1 MLRKI
6 LLMAFLAGF
15 VILAATLAGCVG
27 DKETTDT
34 NAEPEGRV
42 IVPDAKWDKA
52 DTSEEPTGQNTGGGQ
67 TGNNSGSGGPPTNP
81 AYQASV
87 TDVQVYANGA
97 KLDPNL
103 PLEVFNGVQT
113 QIEFLITS
121 TSSELAHYNIA
132 SAAPVDIPRE
142 GELSGYQ
149 ARIPYTFTFFSQSWG
164 DWGIMITAR
173 NKQGDIY
180 TKNVLVQAAEMPG
193 PTGN

>member
-52 DTSEEPTGQNTGGGQ
+52 DTSEEPTGQ

-121 TSSELAHYNIA
+121 TTSELAYYNIT

-164 DWGIMITAR
+164 DWGIMITVR